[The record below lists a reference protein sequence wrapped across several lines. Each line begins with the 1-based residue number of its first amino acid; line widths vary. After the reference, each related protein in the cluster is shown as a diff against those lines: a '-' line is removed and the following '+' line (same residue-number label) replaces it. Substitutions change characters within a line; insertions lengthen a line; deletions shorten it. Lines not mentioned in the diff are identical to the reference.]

1 MQLFGQQQGEIR
13 VPRTRAE
20 LDALIARRGELQG
33 QLRSSEDRRFQLSQQ
48 AQHTPPESRGALNQR
63 LATLDERIAQIEAQV
78 LQLDNAIS
86 QGMANADLI
95 HSADQATPALPPAP
109 PAPGFPFPPSPE
121 AVIHVPPPGATIPVD
136 GRTLLV
142 GGLGTLAL
150 FALVTWL
157 MWRRAVASLTRNL
170 RASATSQTDM
180 SQLQRSVDAIALEVE
195 RISENQR
202 FVTKLLNQ
210 QAPGVVP
217 SVGAESGAARDRQQ
231 VRARSDE

>member
-1 MQLFGQQQGEIR
+1 MQLFGQQKGEVR

-33 QLRSSEDRRFQLSQQ
+33 QLRTSEDRRFQLSQQ
-48 AQHTPPESRGALNQR
+48 AQATPPESRGALNQR

-86 QGMANADLI
+86 QGMSNADLI
-95 HSADQATPALPPAP
+95 HSADQLTPPPTLPP
-109 PAPGFPFPPSPE
+109 PGFPFPPSPE
-121 AVIHVPPPGATIPVD
+121 AVIHVAPPGAAIPVN

-150 FALVTWL
+150 FALVSWL
-157 MWRRAVASLTRNL
+157 MWRRAVASLTRSL
-170 RASATSQTDM
+170 RPSATSSTDM
-180 SQLQRSVDAIALEVE
+180 SQLQRSVDAIAVEVE

-217 SVGAESGAARDRQQ
+217 SVAAESGAARDRQQ
-231 VRARSDE
+231 VQARSDE

>member
-1 MQLFGQQQGEIR
+1 MQLFGQQKGEIR

-20 LDALIARRGELQG
+20 LDALVARRGELQG

-95 HSADQATPALPPAP
+95 HSADQMPPAP
-109 PAPGFPFPPSPE
+109 APPPGFPFPPSPE
-121 AVIHVPPPGATIPVD
+121 AVIHVPPPGAAIPIN

-150 FALVTWL
+150 FALVSWL
-157 MWRRAVASLTRNL
+157 MWRRAVASLTRSL
-170 RASATSQTDM
+170 RTSATSQTDM
-180 SQLQRSVDAIALEVE
+180 SQLQRSVDAIAVEVE

>member
-1 MQLFGQQQGEIR
+1 MTRSGER
-13 VPRTRAE
+13 CAE
-20 LDALIARRGELQG
+20 
-33 QLRSSEDRRFQLSQQ
+33 
-48 AQHTPPESRGALNQR
+48 
-63 LATLDERIAQIEAQV
+63 ATV
-78 LQLDNAIS
+78 IS
-86 QGMANADLI
+86 QGMSNADLI
-95 HSADQATPALPPAP
+95 HSADQLTPPPTLPP
-109 PAPGFPFPPSPE
+109 PGFPFPPSPE
-121 AVIHVPPPGATIPVD
+121 AVIHVAPPGAAIPVN

-150 FALVTWL
+150 FALVSWL
-157 MWRRAVASLTRNL
+157 MWRRAVASLTRSL
-170 RASATSQTDM
+170 RPSATSSTDM
-180 SQLQRSVDAIALEVE
+180 SQLQRSVDAIAVEVE